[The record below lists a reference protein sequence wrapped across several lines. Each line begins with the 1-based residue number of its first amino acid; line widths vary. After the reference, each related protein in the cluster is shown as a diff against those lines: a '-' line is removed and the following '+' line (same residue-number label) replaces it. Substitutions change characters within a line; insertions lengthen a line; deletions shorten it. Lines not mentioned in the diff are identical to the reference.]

1 VTERTRVAVLGAT
14 GSIGTQ
20 TLDVLDRFPD
30 RFTVE
35 ALVSGRRAPER
46 PAPVVMR
53 STASDFEPRLR
64 ELVVSPR
71 VDLVVMA
78 IPGAAALQPTLD
90 ALRAGKRVALA
101 SKEVLVMAGDL
112 VMAAAGPLG
121 DRLRPVDSEHSAI
134 WQCLWGEAQDA
145 VTRITVTASGGPL
158 WAHPDWDPESLTV
171 EQALSHPRWSMGPK
185 ITIDS
190 ATLMNKALEV
200 LEAHHL
206 FQMPMGRIQVLIN
219 PQSVVHSIVEFRDG
233 TAKAQ
238 IGRPDMR
245 TPIALALSYPERLP
259 GVIAPTDF
267 GATGPLELYPLDD
280 RRFPAVGLV
289 REAARHGTPWP
300 AVLNAANEEA
310 VAAFLDGKLAFRE
323 IVPLARE
330 ALETY
335 PGGATTSLEEILS
348 ADAWARDYARA
359 RIVRTSVG

>member
-1 VTERTRVAVLGAT
+1 MSDRVRVAVLGAT

-35 ALVSGRRAPER
+35 ALVSGRREPDR
-46 PAPVVMR
+46 PAPVVLQ
-53 STASDFEPRLR
+53 STTPDFEARLA

-78 IPGAAALQPTLD
+78 IPGAAALPPTLD

-112 VMAAAGPLG
+112 VMGSAGPLG

-134 WQCLWGEAQDA
+134 WQCLWGEAPEA

-158 WAHPDWDPESLTV
+158 WAHPEWDPETLTV

-185 ITIDS
+185 VTIDS

-206 FQMPMGRIQVLIN
+206 FQMPMERVQVLVN

-245 TPIALALSYPERLP
+245 TPIALALSYPERLRD
-259 GVIAPTDF
+259 VIAPTDF
-267 GATGPLELYPLDD
+267 GTAGPLELHPLDD
-280 RRFPAVGLV
+280 QRFPAVGLV
-289 REAARHGTPWP
+289 REAARRGTPWP

-310 VAAFLDGKLAFRE
+310 VAAFLEGRLAFRE
-323 IVPLARE
+323 IVPLGRATLD
-330 ALETY
+330 AY
-335 PGGATTSLEEILS
+335 PGGRAVALDEILA
-348 ADAWARDYARA
+348 ADRWARNHARVQ
-359 RIVRTSVG
+359 IPRTSVG

>member
-1 VTERTRVAVLGAT
+1 MSELLRVAVLGAT

-20 TLDVLDRFPD
+20 TLDVLDRFGD
-30 RFTVE
+30 RFAVE
-35 ALVSGRRAPER
+35 ALVCGRRKPDRQAPL
-46 PAPVVMR
+46 MLR
-53 STASDFEPRLR
+53 SGDRDFDARLH

-71 VDLVVMA
+71 VDVVVMA
-78 IPGAAALQPTLD
+78 IPGAAALRPTLA
-90 ALRAGKRVALA
+90 ALGAGKRVALA

-134 WQCLWGEAQDA
+134 WQCLWGEAPDA

-158 WAHPDWDPESLTV
+158 WAHPEWDPDTLTV
-171 EQALSHPRWSMGPK
+171 EQALAHPRWSMGPK
-185 ITIDS
+185 VTIDS

-206 FQMPMGRIQVLIN
+206 FRMPMERIQVLVN
-219 PQSVVHSIVEFRDG
+219 PQSIVHSIVEYRDG

-267 GATGPLELYPLDD
+267 GTAGPLELYPLDGG
-280 RRFPAVGLV
+280 RFPAVGLV
-289 REAARHGTPWP
+289 REAAGRGTPYP

-310 VAAFLDGKLAFRE
+310 VAAFLERRLPFRE
-323 IVPLARE
+323 IVPLGRGTLDA
-330 ALETY
+330 Y
-335 PGGATTSLEEILS
+335 PGGCATSLDEILA
-348 ADAWARDYARA
+348 ADAWARDHARA
-359 RIVRTSVG
+359 QIQRTSVG

>member
-1 VTERTRVAVLGAT
+1 MSERLRVAVLGAT

-20 TLDVLDRFPD
+20 TLDVLDRFRD

-35 ALVSGRRAPER
+35 ALVCGRREPDRE
-46 PAPVVMR
+46 APVVLR
-53 STASDFEPRLR
+53 SGDPDFADRLR
-64 ELVVSPR
+64 ELVVSPQ

-78 IPGAAALQPTLD
+78 IPGAAALHPTLD

-134 WQCLWGEAQDA
+134 WQCLWGEAPDA

-158 WAHPDWDPESLTV
+158 WAHPEWDPDTLTI
-171 EQALSHPRWSMGPK
+171 EQALAHPRWSMGPK
-185 ITIDS
+185 VTIDS

-206 FQMPMGRIQVLIN
+206 FRMPMERVQVLIN

-259 GVIAPTDF
+259 GVITPTDF
-267 GATGPLELYPLDD
+267 ASAGPLELYPLDG
-280 RRFPAVGLV
+280 RRFPAVELV
-289 REAARHGTPWP
+289 REAAGHGTPYP

-310 VAAFLDGKLAFRE
+310 VAAFLAGRLPFRE
-323 IVPLARE
+323 IVPLGRA
-330 ALETY
+330 ALDAY
-335 PGGATTSLEEILS
+335 PGGSAGSLDEILA
-348 ADAWARDYARA
+348 ADAWARGVARA
-359 RIVRTSVG
+359 QILRTSVG

>member
-1 VTERTRVAVLGAT
+1 MGERMRVAVLGAT

-20 TLDVLDRFPD
+20 TLEVLDRFPD
-30 RFTVE
+30 RFVVE
-35 ALVSGRRAPER
+35 ALVSGRRPPGRA
-46 PAPVVMR
+46 APVMLQ
-53 STASDFEPRLR
+53 STAGDFDARLR

-101 SKEVLVMAGDL
+101 SKEVLVMAGEV
-112 VMAAAGPLG
+112 VMGAAGPLG

-134 WQCLWGEAQDA
+134 WQCLWGEAPDA

-158 WAHPDWDPESLTV
+158 WAHPDWDPQTLTV

-185 ITIDS
+185 VTVDS

-206 FQMPMGRIQVLIN
+206 FGVAMERVQVLIN
-219 PQSVVHSIVEFRDG
+219 PQSVVHSIVEFCDG
-233 TAKAQ
+233 SAKAQ
-238 IGRPDMR
+238 VGRPDMR
-245 TPIALALSYPERLP
+245 TPIALALSYPERLR
-259 GVIAPTDF
+259 GVITPTDF

-289 REAARHGTPWP
+289 REAVRRGTPWP

-310 VAAFLDGKLAFRE
+310 VTAFLDRRLAFRE
-323 IVPLARE
+323 IVPLARSTLD
-330 ALETY
+330 AY
-335 PGGATTSLEEILS
+335 PGGPAGSLDEILA
-348 ADAWARDYARA
+348 ADQWGRTHARA
-359 RIVRTSVG
+359 QIERTSVG

>member
-1 VTERTRVAVLGAT
+1 
-14 GSIGTQ
+14 GSIGSQ
-20 TLDVLDRFPD
+20 TLDVLDRFPA

-35 ALVSGRRAPER
+35 ALVCGRREPDR
-46 PAPVVMR
+46 QAPVVLR
-53 STASDFEPRLR
+53 AHQPDFETRVR

-78 IPGAAALQPTLD
+78 IPGAAALHPTLD

-112 VMAAAGPLG
+112 VMEAAGALG

-134 WQCLWGEAQDA
+134 WQCLWGEAPDA
-145 VTRITVTASGGPL
+145 VTRLTVTASGGPL
-158 WAHPDWDPESLTV
+158 WAHPEWDPETLTV

-185 ITIDS
+185 VTIDS

-206 FQMPMGRIQVLIN
+206 FRMPMERIQVLIN

-245 TPIALALSYPERLP
+245 TPIALALSYPDRLP
-259 GVIAPTDF
+259 DVIAPTDF
-267 GATGPLELYPLDD
+267 GATGPLELYPLDG

-289 REAARHGTPWP
+289 REAARRGTPCP

-310 VAAFLDGKLAFRE
+310 VAAFLDRRLPFRE
-323 IVPLARE
+323 IVPLARGTLD
-330 ALETY
+330 AYTG
-335 PGGATTSLEEILS
+335 GGATSLEEILE
-348 ADAWARDYARA
+348 ADSWARDQARA
-359 RIVRTSVG
+359 SILRTSVG